1 MTRATPASE
10 TINAK
15 PLAAFA
21 NGGGRKR
28 KGRERDYGARKEGR
42 NTRAETPLALFGSPQ
57 LLQGED
63 GATYDELLSRFRAA
77 INPVDI
83 IDEMFVADVV
93 ALEWEVLRWRRLK
106 SSFMQMRGHKE
117 LKNFLLG
124 HLPYDHWREYVVR
137 DLLEILQEEY
147 EDRSEAQR
155 VARECAD
162 YNPDAVRMVKMIL
175 DNCELDLT
183 ELTID
188 AHTRKVEELA
198 QDYAQRK
205 PDAIKLID
213 ELLGGA
219 GSSIDALMI
228 TAISEVM
235 DKIDQINRLATNA
248 ESRRNATLREIDRR
262 RVPLGQALRQQV
274 REVEGEYEVIETT
287 PAVTSVA

>member
-1 MTRATPASE
+1 
-10 TINAK
+10 
-15 PLAAFA
+15 
-21 NGGGRKR
+21 
-28 KGRERDYGARKEGR
+28 
-42 NTRAETPLALFGSPQ
+42 
-57 LLQGED
+57 
-63 GATYDELLSRFRAA
+63 
-77 INPVDI
+77 
-83 IDEMFVADVV
+83 
-93 ALEWEVLRWRRLK
+93 
-106 SSFMQMRGHKE
+106 
-117 LKNFLLG
+117 
-124 HLPYDHWREYVVR
+124 
-137 DLLEILQEEY
+137 
-147 EDRSEAQR
+147 
-155 VARECAD
+155 
-162 YNPDAVRMVKMIL
+162 MVKMIL
-175 DNCELDLT
+175 ENCELDLT